1 MPFLSLRWWLVINL
15 WKTAFLDIKSYS
27 SKGISWDDVWT
38 VSDWH
43 DQIASMIGDRYIVR
57 KYRFSKKVRSYT
69 NRLNRKREYHFRIS
83 NYFTVEPISERF
95 FWIDHGR
102 LNLKNDNR
110 YRKFIKLYWEPYF
123 EKPSGIFLSFMKC
136 LFCWNNHFFFSW
148 NKWVTVIVQQCA
160 SKLTSIR
167 FSCSTYYIVYRI
179 HIHI

>member
-1 MPFLSLRWWLVINL
+1 
-15 WKTAFLDIKSYS
+15 
-27 SKGISWDDVWT
+27 
-38 VSDWH
+38 
-43 DQIASMIGDRYIVR
+43 MIGDRYIVR

-102 LNLKNDNR
+102 LNLKTITVIENSSN
-110 YRKFIKLYWEPYF
+110 FIKEPF
-123 EKPSGIFLSFMKC
+123 CEKPSGIFLSFMKC

-167 FSCSTYYIVYRI
+167 FSCATCYIGLIYIFRGNLPMENDLRLAFVLTVRLTEWAL
-179 HIHI
+179 